1 MKLKF
6 NPKLILGLILIGT
19 SITAC
24 KTPQTLQKTTI
35 SDDSLMT
42 LVQKQTFNYFWEGA
56 EPNSGMARERIHL
69 DGQYP
74 LNYFNVV
81 TVGGSGFG
89 IMATIVAAERGFI
102 SADEAT
108 KRFDRIVDFLAKAD
122 RYHGAWSHWIDG
134 PTGKSKVFGNQDDA
148 ADIVETAFMAQALI
162 CLREYYQNG
171 NDQQQQVAKKADAL
185 WKGIDWD
192 FFRNGQDV
200 LYWHW
205 SPTHGWGMNHAIQ
218 GYDECL
224 ISYVLAASSPT
235 HPIPASTYHKGW
247 ARSGAIVSTGE
258 KYGIPLILKHNAP
271 EHAVGPL
278 FWSHYSYLGLNP
290 KGLQDQYAD
299 YWKVNVNHTKI
310 NIEYAKQNPHQFK
323 GYGENSWGLTAS
335 YSVKGYD
342 AHHPDNDKGVIS
354 PTAALSSIPYAPEES
369 LKAMHYFYEQKG
381 TELFG
386 KYGFYDAFS
395 ETENWYP
402 QRYLAIDQGPIVVMI
417 ENYRTG
423 LIWNLFMQ
431 APEIKAGLKNLGFK
445 SPKL

>member
-6 NPKLILGLILIGT
+6 NHKLILGIMLLGACT
-19 SITAC
+19 TAC
-24 KTPQTLQKTTI
+24 KTPQTMQKSSI

-56 EPNSGMARERIHL
+56 EPHSGMARERIHI

-74 LNYFNVV
+74 LQDFNVV

-102 SADEAT
+102 TADEAT

-134 PTGKSKVFGNQDDA
+134 PTGKSKVFGDQDDA

-171 NDQQQQVAKKADAL
+171 NEQQKQVAQKADAL
-185 WKGIDWD
+185 WKGIDWN

-224 ISYVLAASSPT
+224 ISYILGASSTT

-247 ARSGAIVSTGE
+247 ARNGGIVSTAQ
-258 KYGIPLILKHNAP
+258 KYGIPLVLKHNAP
-271 EHAVGPL
+271 ENAVGPL

-310 NIEYAKQNPHQFK
+310 NIEYAKQNPLQFK

-381 TELFG
+381 DQLFG

-395 ETENWYP
+395 ETESWYP

-423 LIWNLFMQ
+423 LIWNLFME
-431 APEIKAGLKNLGFK
+431 APEIKAGLKKLGFK
-445 SPKL
+445 SPTL